1 MEGCKAVAGLVTS
14 GFEGAIY
21 GFEGAIFGL
30 EGAILRLPALLP
42 DKRHKFKVPETLLM
56 DLLF

>member
-1 MEGCKAVAGLVTS
+1 MRLFSLMEGCKAVAGLVTS
-14 GFEGAIY
+14 GFEGAM
-21 GFEGAIFGL
+21 FGL